1 MKGVKLAMSNEVEH
15 EAEQL
20 SALADGELGVNEV
33 ARACA
38 NWRAGSSAQA
48 TWHAYHLIGDVLR
61 SDDLASRPRTD
72 RAMLEKLRERLAG
85 EPVVLAPGP
94 TLRRTV
100 ADRPQRNPWP
110 WAALSAVAAGFAA
123 VAGVLIVLGGTP
135 VDSNTV
141 KIGLTDGALPATLA
155 RAASRPFEQTLQ
167 PVLADGRLVRDA
179 RLDQYLDAH
188 KHFSGVSALG
198 VPSTFLRGATSD
210 ATNR

>member
-1 MKGVKLAMSNEVEH
+1 MSNEVEH

-38 NWRAGSSAQA
+38 NWRTGGSAQA

-94 TLRRTV
+94 TLPRTV
-100 ADRPQRNPWP
+100 ANRPQRNSWP

-123 VAGVLIVLGGTP
+123 VAGVLIVVGGTS
-135 VDSNTV
+135 VDSGTV
-141 KIGLTDGALPATLA
+141 KIGLSDGALPATLA

-167 PVLADGRLVRDA
+167 PVFADGRLVRDA

>member
-1 MKGVKLAMSNEVEH
+1 MKGLTLAKSNEFEH

-20 SALADGELGVNEV
+20 SALADGELGVNDV

-61 SDDLASRPRTD
+61 SDDLASSPRTD

-85 EPVVLAPGP
+85 EPVVLAPGS
-94 TLRRTV
+94 TLARAV
-100 ADRPQRNPWP
+100 VDRPRRNPWP
-110 WAALSAVAAGFAA
+110 WAALSAGAAGFAA
-123 VAGVLIVLGGTP
+123 VAGVLIVLGGTSI
-135 VDSNTV
+135 DSRTV
-141 KIGLTDGALPATLA
+141 KIDLSDAALPANSA
-155 RAASRPFEQTLQ
+155 EAASRPFAQTLR
-167 PVLADGRLVRDA
+167 PVFADGRLVRDA
-179 RLDQYLDAH
+179 RLDQYLEAH